1 MKTWNNFGSA
11 KVHLESGHLPANKM
25 NSAELIVSPQTIFL
39 PPSDLP
45 ATLQVICKTGNEPP
59 RKCADDWTVD
69 RDDTHL
75 DLTINLEIPG
85 GWSEVTLQDEGTPV
99 MKAFVGIPSGYLRR
113 YQSER
118 TYTNID
124 GRIVDAHVE
133 YLNKPRL
140 SNGLIPRVIGYYSDG
155 SAEVEMFAGIGT
167 IRPTDTFICLRENE
181 PETTCDAHMS
191 LMPSGKHTRIQSRLP
206 FGKTFVSVTRNGQSV
221 LIARVT
227 VSERILGIDPDVMDC
242 ITDTSLQDNGL
253 GGTGCSG
260 WYDPVIR
267 TWDPNE
273 PLRVKLIG
281 PTPWTTFFVET
292 LTALKPLLNINFEW
306 VQDDQGAH
314 VKAIIGIT
322 REDSLEQELACSIE
336 PITAGCATLGIPREP
351 DDSHH
356 IVIYNIHTDTDDLP
370 TAETDLN
377 FLRQTIV
384 HEAIHAFTG
393 IEHRREPGSIMQ
405 AGYSE
410 FYTRRT
416 TPSPMDTALI
426 NLRSHPN
433 FGRGMTFHEIEHFV
447 VPHDQLLDA
456 DTEPV
461 EPSPGFFAWKAV
473 YAAFQ
478 KIRDTAT
485 ATYEINTT
493 MPGCQQMIS
502 GATYQ
507 VAKLRPGSREFQWSR
522 LTTDALDTLR
532 LLDPNSNVETW
543 QLTDSTW
550 QLVKHSH
557 ETRGWI
563 PELSDPYHLV
573 VSILTRADWNQVSLI
588 RQGGK
593 SIISANGAAFPTGS
607 ERGSLQLII
616 DDHSHTITDYQLNWN
631 RSHDGCD
638 GYSVTATNGTYSG
651 RFTFPHTVRT
661 ESELLSDCETATLP
675 ANLRA
680 HRVDGRWHQECPTQ
694 MAATEYSNTY
704 RFNTH
709 AWSLLRIDFQTQDDA
724 ILNFVDLSTGEAQT
738 LSPSQGR
745 ISPDGL
751 EGYQHR
757 ITDVNPS
764 TFGLPPNGS
773 YIWHHQWLPPGLY
786 EIQAATRERVFPDR
800 FTLIVDA
807 QPIPGPPDSLRF
819 KAVATSVDRTCALLT
834 DGTPLCWGRPYDT
847 RTEPSIPEGPFE
859 NIYGGFHFCATTA
872 EGTAQCWDYAEAG
885 DHVCTH
891 VDGDPVARRCDGVD
905 QPESSDNEGLID
917 KSSVYVPQWY
927 YDQTPPEGEQFVKLA
942 PGRDHTCGLRQD
954 STHICWGD
962 LDEDVMPPDNA
973 KFVGIVSGYGFACGI
988 STDRHTICWGD
999 DSGLT
1004 LNRINA
1010 EEELADFGTT
1020 AFNDYLGR
1028 TCGIESAGQMT
1039 CVGVPMFCIPNAF
1052 VIWPCWR
1059 IQFDEDVEYWYDQDQ
1074 PTPYNPASGHTFAAL
1089 STEAPECGIKAD
1101 GTALCWHPWGS
1112 AGSPAPTETFTQISA
1127 GTRHVCGL
1135 RTDATI
1141 ACWGDNFY
1149 GQATPPNGDHIQTS
1163 PAIQPQ
1169 YTDLV
1174 ASR

>member
-1 MKTWNNFGSA
+1 MY
-11 KVHLESGHLPANKM
+11 
-25 NSAELIVSPQTIFL
+25 SAELIVSPQTIFL

-292 LTALKPLLNINFEW
+292 LTALEPLLNINFEW

-336 PITAGCATLGIPREP
+336 PISAGCATLGIPREP

-356 IVIYNIHTDTDDLP
+356 IVIYNIHTDSEELP

-405 AGYSE
+405 PGYSE

-433 FGRGMTFHEIEHFV
+433 FGRGMTFHEIEHLV
-447 VPHDQLLDA
+447 VPHDELLDA

-493 MPGCQQMIS
+493 MPDCQQQIS
-502 GATYQ
+502 GGTYQ

-522 LTTDALDTLR
+522 LESNELSALRILSS
-532 LLDPNSNVETW
+532 NSEIERW
-543 QLTDSTW
+543 QLTGSTW
-550 QLVKHSH
+550 QTVNNSLESH
-557 ETRGWI
+557 GWV
-563 PELSDPYHLV
+563 PELSDPYNLLV
-573 VSILTRADWNQVSLI
+573 DILVRADWSQISMDK
-588 RQGGK
+588 QGNK
-593 SIISANGAAFPTGS
+593 SIVSATEAAFPTGS
-607 ERGSLQLII
+607 ERGGFRLTI
-616 DDHSHTITDYQLNWN
+616 DNNTHAITDYQLNWT
-631 RSHDGCD
+631 RSHNGCD
-638 GYSVTATNGTYSG
+638 GYIVTATNGTYSD
-651 RFTFPHTVRT
+651 RFTFPTTVRA
-661 ESELLSDCETATLP
+661 ESDLLSGCETTTLP
-675 ANLRA
+675 TNPRA

-694 MAATEYSNTY
+694 MATTEYSNTH

-724 ILNFVDLSTGEAQT
+724 IINFVNLSTSEAQT

-764 TFGLPPNGS
+764 TFGLPVFGS
-773 YIWHHQWLPPGLY
+773 YIWHHQWLPPGQY
-786 EIQAATRERVFPDR
+786 EIQAATRERAFHGR
-800 FTLIVDA
+800 YALIVDT
-807 QPIPGPPDSLRF
+807 QPIPGPPKSLRF
-819 KAVATSVDRTCALLT
+819 KTVATSNDRTCALLT
-834 DGTPLCWGRPYDT
+834 DGTPLCWGKPYDT
-847 RTEPSIPEGPFE
+847 RPQPSIPEGPFE
-859 NIYGGFHFCATTA
+859 SIYGGFHFCATTA
-872 EGTAQCWDYAEAG
+872 EGNAQCWDFAEAG
-885 DHVCTH
+885 DHDCNP
-891 VDGDPVARRCDGVD
+891 VDGDTVARYCYLVN
-905 QPESSDNEGLID
+905 QPETSDNEGLID
-917 KSSVYVPQWY
+917 KSSAYVPAWY
-927 YDQTPPEGEQFVKLA
+927 YDQTPPQGEVFIKLT
-942 PGRDHTCGLRQD
+942 PGRDQTCGIRED
-954 STHICWGD
+954 RTAYCWGD
-962 LDEDVMPPDNA
+962 SYAREGKPPDDT
-973 KFVGIVSGYGFACGI
+973 KFVDIASGHTFSCGI
-988 STDRHTICWGD
+988 TTDAGMQCWGGSEWD
-999 DSGLT
+999 I
-1004 LNRINA
+1004 NRNKPPNDGFTSIRS
-1010 EEELADFGTT
+1010 T
-1020 AFNDYLGR
+1020 ASYEFNR
-1028 TCGIESAGQMT
+1028 TCGINGAGLVT
-1039 CVGVPMFCIPNAF
+1039 CVGVPEFCVLNAASAR
-1052 VIWPCWR
+1052 PCSR
-1059 IQFDEDVEYWYDQDQ
+1059 IRFDENPNYWYDQDN

-1112 AGSPAPTETFTQISA
+1112 VGSPAPTETFTQISA

-1163 PAIQPQ
+1163 PSIQPQ